1 MSRAAIM
8 TANQYRSVLDKLGLT
23 QAGAAEF
30 LGVSIRTSHGY
41 ANGEPIPE
49 GYAKLL
55 RLMVRLN
62 LKPEDVKR
70 LRFAAKG
77 VMYIIPKANARGGS
91 RAF

>member
-1 MSRAAIM
+1 MLRSGWSFQAGMYLLEGVSAL
-8 TANQYRSVLDKLGLT
+8 TANQYRAVLDKLGLT

-41 ANGEPIPE
+41 SNGEPIPE

-62 LKPEDVKR
+62 LKPEDVK
-70 LRFAAKG
+70 
-77 VMYIIPKANARGGS
+77 
-91 RAF
+91 

>member
-1 MSRAAIM
+1 MLRSGWSFQAGMYLLEGVSAL
-8 TANQYRSVLDKLGLT
+8 TANQYRAALDKLGLT

-62 LKPEDVKR
+62 LKPEDVK
-70 LRFAAKG
+70 
-77 VMYIIPKANARGGS
+77 
-91 RAF
+91 